1 MPQES
6 ARATTAHIAGR
17 IAANHL
23 EGGAGKDIYM
33 PLWLG
38 WPSNK
43 KLWAEGGNTTARDLL
58 GCRGKVLHSTGK
70 FGMQVHCHKLIS

>member
-23 EGGAGKDIYM
+23 GGGGQRYIYATLAGLAKQQKAVGRRWQHYSKGPIR
-33 PLWLG
+33 L
-38 WPSNK
+38 
-43 KLWAEGGNTTARDLL
+43 
-58 GCRGKVLHSTGK
+58 
-70 FGMQVHCHKLIS
+70 

>member
-23 EGGAGKDIYM
+23 GGGAKIYICHS
-33 PLWLG
+33 G
-38 WPSNK
+38 WAGQATKSC
-43 KLWAEGGNTTARDLL
+43 GQ
-58 GCRGKVLHSTGK
+58 KVATLQQGTY
-70 FGMQVHCHKLIS
+70 